1 MPIMDSKHETLS
13 RPELNQLQLERLQ
26 AILNRVTRNVSY
38 YQHSFKQANILPTDI
53 RSLSDLPKLPLVDRR
68 ILRENQPYN
77 MFAVPLREVVRLHL
91 SRSGPDEP
99 VVIGHTRND
108 IMVWTSLK
116 ARGFSAADVTQNDMV
131 QVYLDY
137 TLFPGAVVAHYG
149 AEQLGAC
156 VTPLYSMPIPQQ
168 VEILRN
174 YRTTILICS
183 PTRALHIVRYMRS
196 REIDPK
202 SLFLRAIVIV
212 GESWSLRTQKQVGDF
227 FYADVYGNYGV
238 SEICVPGIAYECDS
252 HEGLHISEDHFIA
265 EIIDPDTGEVL
276 PYGQRGELVLT
287 TLTKEAFPLIRF
299 RTGDVTSLREST
311 CSCGRTFLR
320 MENVTRRADD
330 MLVVEGVEFVPG
342 EIGMV
347 LNNVEH
353 VTSNYRLIVQR
364 EGTRDRLEVEV
375 EITPDI
381 FIDQLGPLEALRE
394 RIEEDIFDRLRIKPI
409 IKLVEPRSL
418 EGQERVVDLREND
431 R

>member
-1 MPIMDSKHETLS
+1 MPIMDSKHETMS
-13 RPELNQLQLERLQ
+13 RPEIRQLQLERLQ
-26 AILNRVTRNVSY
+26 AILNRVVRNVAY
-38 YQHSFKQANILPTDI
+38 YQQSFKKANVLPTDI
-53 RSLSDLPKLPLVDRR
+53 RSLSDLEKLPLIDRET
-68 ILRENQPYN
+68 LRDNQPYN
-77 MFAVPLREVVRLHL
+77 MFAVPLREVVRLHP
-91 SRSGPDEP
+91 SRSGPNET
-99 VVIGHTRND
+99 VVIGHTKND
-108 IMVWTSLK
+108 IYVWTHLK
-116 ARGFSAADVTQNDMV
+116 ARGFSAADITQNDMV

-168 VEILRN
+168 IEIMRN
-174 YRTTILICS
+174 YRTTVLICT
-183 PTRALHIVRYMRS
+183 PTRAIHIVRYMRD

-202 SLFLRAIVIV
+202 TLFLRAVVFV
-212 GESWSLRTQKQVGDF
+212 GESWSFRTRRQVEEF
-227 FYADVYGNYGV
+227 LFAEVYGNYGV
-238 SEICVPGIAYECDS
+238 GEICIPGVAYECEN
-252 HEGLHISEDHFIA
+252 HFGLHICEDHFIA
-265 EIIDPDTGEVL
+265 EIIDPDTGKVL
-276 PYGQRGELVLT
+276 PPGQRGELVLT
-287 TLTKEAFPLIRF
+287 TLTREAFPLIRF
-299 RTGDVTSLREST
+299 RTGDITSLSSEE
-311 CSCGRTFLR
+311 CPCGRTFQR

-330 MLVVEGVEFVPG
+330 MLVVEGVGFLPS

-347 LNNVEH
+347 LTNMEH

-409 IKLVEPRSL
+409 IKLVEPQSL
-418 EGQERVVDLREND
+418 VGQEKVVDLREND